1 MRYESEYI
9 GAINKRIEELK
20 EELSRGYC
28 QDFAAYT
35 RAVGIL
41 AGLRES
47 LDIFENLLRGDEDE

>member
-1 MRYESEYI
+1 MRYESDYI
-9 GAINKRIEELK
+9 GAINRRVEELK

-35 RAVGIL
+35 RAAGVL
-41 AGLRES
+41 AGLREA